1 MTIYLVRHGESECN
15 VKGMLYGRTD
25 CALTELGRRQAAAV
39 AEKLRGEH
47 IERCVASPL
56 IRASDTAGAAASAL
70 GLELEYDERLMEQ
83 DMGEWEN
90 VPFMEY
96 FKSDSRVREMMKDW
110 TVVAPPGGE
119 SFDSLRRR
127 VAAALD
133 DIVAAGK
140 DTLIVAHAGP
150 LSAGRSRASR
160 VSKAFITASPPS
172 PEARLGILCGR
183 RRKNTGRAAAA
194 RPVSVHPASSM
205 DAHLK
210 PEPSMAALMAS
221 SVTSAVQ
228 TTEAVPASWLASA
241 LSTPG
246 RASSTLRSLPE
257 QPPQCIPSTF
267 MNFFIAI
274 SSLDL
279 LIPCL

>member
-150 LSAGRSRASR
+150 LSAA
-160 VSKAFITASPPS
+160 TAVL
-172 PEARLGILCGR
+172 LGLPDS
-183 RRKNTGRAAAA
+183 AA
-194 RPVSVHPASSM
+194 RRFWYEQGYWTSVDNAQGIF
-205 DAHLK
+205 K
-210 PEPSMAALMAS
+210 
-221 SVTSAVQ
+221 
-228 TTEAVPASWLASA
+228 
-241 LSTPG
+241 
-246 RASSTLRSLPE
+246 LR
-257 QPPQCIPSTF
+257 
-267 MNFFIAI
+267 FFNK
-274 SSLDL
+274 
-279 LIPCL
+279 